1 MLSVHYF
8 RSVVASAVL
17 STLLANE
24 LLHAQDFD
32 PALGAL
38 MSTKDKA
45 KSHYVDQFQEF
56 YDENDRSQGP
66 WNFGFAFGYNLTQ
79 GNAETALVTGA
90 AHAVYNK
97 DEDSWFLGLMGAVG
111 EQNEETTQEFGR
123 GDVEYNRSLSKKTY
137 FGVGSTAI
145 TDRVADIDYRAFI
158 NCLIGIRL
166 KETEEWNIGT
176 EIGPSW
182 VFQRQESESDNFLAP
197 RFGQTTK
204 WQLSEATSL
213 YNRSEIFISTE
224 DTEKILVNAE
234 IGMETSLTRTLSLVI
249 SLQDRFDN
257 QPAQGKER
265 NDVLVTTSLKVK
277 G

>member
-1 MLSVHYF
+1 MLALRYTCL
-8 RSVVASAVL
+8 VVILTIL
-17 STLLANE
+17 STSTNKSLC
-24 LLHAQDFD
+24 AQDFD

-38 MSTKDKA
+38 MSSKDKA

-56 YDENDRSQGP
+56 YDENDRTQKP

-79 GNAETALVTGA
+79 GNAETALVTSA
-90 AHAVYNK
+90 FHAVYNK
-97 DEDSWFLGLMGAVG
+97 GEDSWFLGVMGAVG

-123 GDVEYNRSLSKKTY
+123 ADVEYNRSLSNKTY

-166 KETEEWNIGT
+166 KESKEWSLSTEV
-176 EIGPSW
+176 GPSW
-182 VFQRQESESDNFLAP
+182 VFQRQESNSENFLAP
-197 RFGQTTK
+197 RFGETVK

-213 YNRSEIFISTE
+213 YNRGELFISTE
-224 DTEKILVNAE
+224 DPDKILVNTE
-234 IGMETSLTRTLSLVI
+234 VGIETSLTRTLSLVI

-257 QPAQGKER
+257 RPAQGKER
-265 NDVLVTTSLKVK
+265 NDVLITTSLKVR